1 MLLGKYNSTEL
12 VQRELYFTHG
22 HQLNY
27 TLHKQQ
33 LPPPFFIF
41 RLIWGKKMV
50 HETFTKVHCLN
61 VSFVNI
67 GTKKATLL
75 FLDADEFISILYTFN
90 I

>member
-1 MLLGKYNSTEL
+1 
-12 VQRELYFTHG
+12 
-22 HQLNY
+22 
-27 TLHKQQ
+27 
-33 LPPPFFIF
+33 
-41 RLIWGKKMV
+41 MV